1 MHDKVFVASGHATN
15 FADPV
20 ARCTKCK
27 TIFRADHILEEFLHE
42 SFEGLT
48 QEQLSEMIKKH
59 NIKCSNCKGQIEA
72 IGSFNMMFPV
82 NIGVENPQKA
92 FLRPETAQG
101 VYVNFKRIFDQT
113 RKTLPLGIAC
123 ISKAYRNEISPRQL
137 IMRMREFTQA
147 ELQIFIDPDKM
158 DEADIDEKY
167 KLHLLTADKKELTI
181 SCEDTVKKLS
191 LPKFY
196 VHHMAKIQKFF
207 ISVLAIDE
215 SKFHFREL
223 SKEER
228 AFYNKIHWDVELKF
242 EDLGFKEVAGL
253 HYRTD
258 HDLGSHAKTSKQS
271 MEVVID
277 GKRFVPH
284 VLEISFGVDRNVL
297 FQLENAFI
305 EDKDNDRI
313 QLKLP
318 RKLAPFDC
326 ILCPLLNKEGLPEKA
341 NEILEELEAHNFKVF
356 YDGSGSIGRRYHR
369 ADEIG
374 VPAGITVDHQTLED
388 GTVTIRDRDSMKQI
402 RVKAKD
408 LPKILKQFMDGE
420 DIEKLG
426 EIIKN

>member
-1 MHDKVFVASGHATN
+1 MDSKLAKVEELAKRRGFFWQGSEIYGGLGGFYDYGHLGSEVKRRFENLWRWYFLNDAYEIDPAHIMHDKVFVASGHATN

-113 RKTLPLGIAC
+113 RKTLPLSIAC

-297 FQLENAFI
+297 FQLE
-305 EDKDNDRI
+305 KS
-313 QLKLP
+313 L
-318 RKLAPFDC
+318 
-326 ILCPLLNKEGLPEKA
+326 
-341 NEILEELEAHNFKVF
+341 
-356 YDGSGSIGRRYHR
+356 
-369 ADEIG
+369 
-374 VPAGITVDHQTLED
+374 
-388 GTVTIRDRDSMKQI
+388 
-402 RVKAKD
+402 
-408 LPKILKQFMDGE
+408 
-420 DIEKLG
+420 
-426 EIIKN
+426 